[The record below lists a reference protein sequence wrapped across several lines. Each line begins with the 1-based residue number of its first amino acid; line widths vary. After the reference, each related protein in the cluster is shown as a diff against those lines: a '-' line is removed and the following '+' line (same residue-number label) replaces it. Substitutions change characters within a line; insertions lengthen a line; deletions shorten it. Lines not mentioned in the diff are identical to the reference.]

1 MKKFLLFL
9 PLCILAGCAQ
19 IKDSINSFGEIIYK
33 ETPENKTESKTV
45 IPAKTPRVEN
55 VSRNKS
61 KEVQNKEIEVEKVGS
76 IDNPEITN
84 CEKLLA
90 QVRKENRT
98 YMGDELLEVLSKLS
112 LYCAPVDQDKFQDT
126 TVGEYIVPVRAC
138 EELEPKYLDP
148 KDFEKIDKKINVILD
163 FCAKISPEP
172 KKGKIFQYLANYDT
186 YIKEKLNNELK
197 SEYPDDG
204 EREIVLK
211 QKLRKYKEEKERLGK
226 LFTSSQTINS
236 TRVNGYVAYGLID
249 AVGAFYGYSAEAEKQ
264 FLASGKQLQC
274 TNTSFPGIQY
284 CGKVVAG
291 RSFSYSLGILGKRT
305 VQNKVD
311 VFKLNN
317 QIVDKAGTD
326 GRYVQVTSPNLRKA
340 FLEQGLSWRDD
351 GCKYF
356 RVRAKDITYGK

>member
-33 ETPENKTESKTV
+33 ETPENRTESKTV

-61 KEVQNKEIEVEKVGS
+61 KEVQNKEIEVEKVAN

-126 TVGEYIVPVRAC
+126 TIGGYIEQVRSC
-138 EELEPKYLDP
+138 EKLELPN
-148 KDFEKIDKKINVILD
+148 INKKKTSFLD

-172 KKGKIFQYLANYDT
+172 MKGKIFQYLANYDT
-186 YIKEKLNNELK
+186 YIKEKLNKELE
-197 SEYPDDG
+197 SEYPDDE

-211 QKLRKYKEEKERLGK
+211 QKLRKDREVNESWGK
-226 LFTSSQTINS
+226 WFTSFQTR
-236 TRVNGYVAYGLID
+236 TPMRVSGYAVYGLID
-249 AVGAFYGYSAEAEKQ
+249 AVGAFSGYSAEAEKH
-264 FLASGKQLQC
+264 FLANGKQLKC
-274 TNTSFPGIQY
+274 TDTSFPGIQY
-284 CGKVVAG
+284 CGKAVAG
-291 RSFSYSLGILGKRT
+291 KSFTNYLPFIGKQ
-305 VQNKVD
+305 VIQNKVD

-317 QIVDKAGTD
+317 QIVVEKGTEE
-326 GRYVQVTSPNLRKA
+326 GYVQVTSPNLRKA

-356 RVRAKDITYGK
+356 RVSTKDISYGK